1 MAISILHV
9 GLPLDH
15 PAIPVEERA
24 KIRKRLDDLTERM
37 RAAGYEYEVVSIHPD
52 GGIEGLKKLLRARG
66 CDGVLIG
73 GGVVGDPA
81 MSYFMEQIV
90 NATHEVAPRAKIMF
104 YSHSSDVRET
114 VERWFPP
121 TAAEQA

>member
-1 MAISILHV
+1 MPISILHV

-37 RAAGYEYEVVSIHPD
+37 QRAGYNYEVVSIDPD
-52 GGIEGLKKLLRARG
+52 GGIEGFKRLLRERS

-90 NATHEVAPRAKIMF
+90 NAAHEVVPGAKIMF
-104 YSHSSDVRET
+104 YSHSADVREI
-114 VERWFPP
+114 VARWFPSP
-121 TAAEQA
+121 A

>member
-1 MAISILHV
+1 MPISILHV

-24 KIRKRLDDLTERM
+24 KIRKRLADLTERM
-37 RAAGYEYEVVSIHPD
+37 RSAGYDYEVVSIDPE
-52 GGIEGLKKLLRARG
+52 GGMEGFKELLRARG

-90 NATHEVAPRAKIMF
+90 NAAHEAAPGAKIMF
-104 YSHSSDVRET
+104 YSHSTDVRET
-114 VERWFPP
+114 VARWFP
-121 TAAEQA
+121 AGAK

>member
-1 MAISILHV
+1 MSISILHV

-24 KIRKRLDDLTERM
+24 KIRKRLNDLTDRM
-37 RAAGYEYEVVSIHPD
+37 RASGYDYEVVSIHPE
-52 GGIEGLKKLLRARG
+52 GGIEQLKELLRARA

-90 NATHEVAPRAKIMF
+90 NATHEVAPKAKIMF
-104 YSHSSDVRET
+104 YSHSTDVQDT
-114 VERWFPP
+114 VARWFPS
-121 TAAEQA
+121 TAMDQA